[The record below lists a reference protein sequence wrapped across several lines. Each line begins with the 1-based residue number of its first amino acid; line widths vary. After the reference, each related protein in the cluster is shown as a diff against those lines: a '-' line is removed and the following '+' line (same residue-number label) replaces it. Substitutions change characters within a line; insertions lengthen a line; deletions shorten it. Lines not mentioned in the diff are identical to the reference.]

1 MPTAERAIDLGS
13 RRAERHAAELGD
25 EIRERRLMLGES
37 QELVASTC
45 RLSRGRYRRIET
57 GRATNV
63 TIMELDRIA
72 AVLGLSP
79 SIRLYP
85 GGSPVR
91 DAAHAARVV
100 SLLSDVRPPLSSRI
114 EVPLP
119 RRDDRGDPR
128 AWDVVLFGRQRRTAM
143 ELEMRLRDVQA
154 MWRRVDLKRRD
165 DPTEGFV
172 LLVAGTRANRRVV
185 AEFEALFNDLPRLRR
200 GDVRARLLAGEHPP
214 SGLLF
219 I

>member
-1 MPTAERAIDLGS
+1 
-13 RRAERHAAELGD
+13 
-25 EIRERRLMLGES
+25 MLAKS

-57 GRATNV
+57 GRAPNL

-85 GGSPVR
+85 GGPPVR
-91 DAAHAARVV
+91 DAAHAARLV
-100 SLLSDVRPPLSSRI
+100 SFLSDVLPPLTSRI

-119 RRDDRGDPR
+119 RRDDRADAR

-185 AEFEALFNDLPRLRR
+185 AEFEALFNALPRLRR
-200 GDVRARLLAGEHPP
+200 RDVRVRLLAGEHPP